1 MLVSANIE
9 DRLLQ
14 EQIVKYLANK
24 QDEISDLMVEALK
37 QFFKKNNSVLNYKIQ
52 DVEKHAKVIDFNL
65 EEQDSNYK
73 LFENV
78 DDVPSYTRELRTN
91 AWK

>member
-14 EQIVKYLANK
+14 EQIMKYLANK

-37 QFFKKNNSVLNYKIQ
+37 QFFKKNSSVLNYKVQ

-65 EEQDSNYK
+65 AEGDSNYK
-73 LFENV
+73 LFENI
-78 DDVPSYTRELRTN
+78 DDVPSYSKELRAN

>member
-14 EQIVKYLANK
+14 EQIIKYLSDK
-24 QDEISDLMVEALK
+24 QEETSSLMIEALK
-37 QFFKKNNSVLNYKIQ
+37 QFFKKDITVLNYKVQ
-52 DVEKHAKVIDFNL
+52 DVEVHSKVIDFNL
-65 EEQDSNYK
+65 EEKASDYK
-73 LFENV
+73 LFENI
-78 DDVPSYTRELRTN
+78 DDVKSYSKELRAN